1 MSQQTDIQVI
11 ARAANFAARRHTGQ
25 RRKGEAA
32 EPYVNHLA
40 QVAMLLADA
49 GADAN
54 LVAAGYLHDTM
65 EDQAVTRAELVELC
79 NADVAELV
87 AHVTDDTA
95 LPKERR
101 KRLQVEH
108 APYLP
113 PRAQML
119 KMADKISNLSALLAS
134 PPKDWT
140 AQRRLA
146 YFEWAR
152 EVVEGCRSA
161 HAGLAGEFDELY
173 ERRGL
178 AA

>member
-11 ARAANFAARRHTGQ
+11 ARAANFAARRHTHQ

-32 EPYVNHLA
+32 EPYINHLT

-54 LVAAGYLHDTM
+54 LVAAGFLHDTM
-65 EDQAVTRAELVELC
+65 EDQDVTRAELIELC
-79 NADVAELV
+79 NEDVADLV
-87 AHVTDDTA
+87 AHVTDDKS

-101 KRLQVEH
+101 KLLQVEH
-108 APYLP
+108 ARHLP
-113 PRAQML
+113 ARAQML

-140 AQRRLA
+140 AQRRWA

-152 EVVEGCRSA
+152 EVVDGCRSA
-161 HAGLAGEFDELY
+161 HAGLAGKFDALY
-173 ERRGL
+173 EQRGL